1 MMKLVVMEVTM
12 VKVILTAKIM
22 VMMKMLLTA
31 MKASSGDW
39 EWLESVLK
47 WW

>member
-1 MMKLVVMEVTM
+1 M
-12 VKVILTAKIM
+12 VKVILTTKMM
-22 VMMKMLLTA
+22 VMMLMLLTLTA
-31 MKASSGDW
+31 MNASSGDW